1 MVILFFS
8 AQERS
13 TSQYAIGIIEMNI
26 WTQWSDLTVPAG
38 MTHLTTDGFI
48 PAESQFTEIEFY
60 APSYLGGVKTLEII
74 PMMKNLKVVHYNQAG
89 YEDIL
94 PHIPEGVT
102 LCNAS
107 GLHDVSTSELAIGLA
122 IASRRG
128 FSEFMDNQKN
138 GVWHRTRKPA
148 LADSHVG
155 IVGYGHIGKR
165 IASLLEMFE
174 TKVTAFT
181 RSGSD
186 GAVKISEF
194 DTYLPTLDVIIL
206 ILPLTA
212 ESRNFMCADRIKQM
226 KDGATLVNVARG
238 AIVDTDALVAELKTG
253 RITAGLD
260 VTDPEPL
267 PAGHALWSAPNVIIT
282 PHVGGD
288 SGAFEPRA
296 RKMVQE
302 QLSRLAAKQ
311 PLLNQIK
318 THS

>member
-1 MVILFFS
+1 
-8 AQERS
+8 
-13 TSQYAIGIIEMNI
+13 MNI
-26 WTQWSDLTVPAG
+26 WTQWSDLTLPAG
-38 MTHLTTDGFI
+38 MTHLATDGFV
-48 PAESQFTEIEFY
+48 PAESQFDEIEFY
-60 APSYLGGVKTLEII
+60 VPSYMGGLKTIEII
-74 PMMKNLKVVHYNQAG
+74 PRMKNLKVVHYNQAG

-94 PHIPEGVT
+94 PHIPQGVI
-102 LCNAS
+102 LCN
-107 GLHDVSTSELAIGLA
+107 GTGVHDVSTSELAIGLA

-128 FSEFMDNQKN
+128 FAEFMDNQKK
-138 GVWHRTRKPA
+138 GIWLRRTMPA

-186 GAVKISEF
+186 GSIKIAEF
-194 DTYLPTLDVIIL
+194 DEYLPTLDVIIL

-212 ESRNFMCADRIKQM
+212 ESKNFMSANRIKKM

-238 AIVDTDALVAELKTG
+238 AIVDTDALVAELNTG

-267 PAGHALWSAPNVIIT
+267 PAGHPLWSAPNVIIS

-288 SGAFEPRA
+288 SGAFVPRA
-296 RKMVQE
+296 RKLVQE
-302 QLSRLAAKQ
+302 QLARMAKNE
-311 PLLNQIK
+311 PLVNQI
-318 THS
+318 TGAS

>member
-1 MVILFFS
+1 M
-8 AQERS
+8 ED
-13 TSQYAIGIIEMNI
+13 GINEAMKI
-26 WTQWSDLTVPAG
+26 WTQWSDLAIPAG
-38 MTHLTTDGFI
+38 MTHLETDRFI
-48 PAESQFTEIEFY
+48 PSDSQLNEIEFY
-60 APSYLGGVKTLEII
+60 VPSYMGGIKTLEII
-74 PMMKNLKVVHYNQAG
+74 PKMKSLKVVHLNQAG

-94 PHIPEGVT
+94 PHIPQGVI

-128 FSEFMDNQKN
+128 FAEFMNNQKQ
-138 GVWHRTRKPA
+138 GIWKRKTKPA

-186 GAVKISEF
+186 GSVKISEF
-194 DTYLPTLDVIIL
+194 DQYLPKLDIIIL

-212 ESRNFMCADRIKQM
+212 ESKNFMSADRIKKM
-226 KDGATLVNVARG
+226 RDGATLINVARG
-238 AIVDTDALVAELKTG
+238 AIVDTDALVAELHTG

-267 PAGHALWSAPNVIIT
+267 PAGHPLWSAPNLIIS

-288 SGAFEPRA
+288 SEAFDPRA

-302 QLSRLAAKQ
+302 QLARLAENK
-311 PLLNQIK
+311 PLLNQI
-318 THS
+318 TGLA

>member
-1 MVILFFS
+1 MM
-8 AQERS
+8 
-13 TSQYAIGIIEMNI
+13 GKIEMKI
-26 WTQWSDLTVPAG
+26 WTQWSDLTIPAG
-38 MTHLTTDGFI
+38 MTHLDTDGFV
-48 PAESQFTEIEFY
+48 PSAAQLDEIEFY
-60 APSYLGGVKTLEII
+60 VPSYMGGLKTIEII
-74 PMMKNLKVVHYNQAG
+74 PKMKNLKVVHYNQAG

-94 PHIPEGVT
+94 PHIPQGVT
-102 LCNAS
+102 LCNGS

-122 IASRRG
+122 ISARRG
-128 FSEFMDNQKN
+128 FAEFMDNQKK

-186 GAVKISEF
+186 GSVKISEF
-194 DTYLPTLDVIIL
+194 DDYLPKLDVIIL

-212 ESRNFMCADRIKQM
+212 ESKNFMNAARLKKM
-226 KDGATLVNVARG
+226 KDGSTLVNVARG
-238 AIVDTDALVAELKTG
+238 AIVDTDALVAELNSG

-267 PAGHALWSAPNVIIT
+267 PAGHPLWSAPNVIIS

-296 RKMVQE
+296 RKLVQA
-302 QLSRLAAKQ
+302 QLSRIAKNE
-311 PLLNQIK
+311 PLVNQIK
-318 THS
+318 VPN

>member
-1 MVILFFS
+1 
-8 AQERS
+8 
-13 TSQYAIGIIEMNI
+13 MNI
-26 WTQWSDLTVPAG
+26 WTQWSDLTLPAG
-38 MTHLTTDGFI
+38 MTHLATDEFV
-48 PAESQFTEIEFY
+48 PAASQFDEIEFY
-60 APSYLGGVKTLEII
+60 VPSYMGGLKTIEII
-74 PMMKNLKVVHYNQAG
+74 PRMKNLKVVHYNQAG

-94 PHIPEGVT
+94 PHIPQGVI
-102 LCNAS
+102 LCN
-107 GLHDVSTSELAIGLA
+107 GTGVHDVSTSELAVGLT

-128 FSEFMDNQKN
+128 FAEFMDNQKK
-138 GVWHRTRKPA
+138 GIWQRRTKPA

-186 GAVKISEF
+186 GSIKIAEF
-194 DTYLPTLDVIIL
+194 DDYLPKLDVIVL

-212 ESRNFMCADRIKQM
+212 ESKNFMNAARIKKM

-238 AIVDTDALVAELKTG
+238 AIVDTDALVAELHTG

-267 PAGHALWSAPNVIIT
+267 PAGHPLWSAPNVIIS

-288 SGAFEPRA
+288 SGAFQPRA
-296 RKMVQE
+296 RELVQE
-302 QLSRLAAKQ
+302 QLARMAKNE
-311 PLLNQIK
+311 PLVNQI
-318 THS
+318 TGAN

>member
-1 MVILFFS
+1 MK
-8 AQERS
+8 
-13 TSQYAIGIIEMNI
+13 I
-26 WTQWSDLTVPAG
+26 WTQWSDLSIPQG
-38 MTHLTTDGFI
+38 MTHLETDGFI
-48 PAESQFTEIEFY
+48 PYESQLDEVEFY
-60 APSYLGGVKTLEII
+60 CPSYMGGVRTLEII
-74 PMMKNLKVVHYNQAG
+74 PKMKNIRTVHYSQAG

-94 PHIPEGVT
+94 KHIPEGVV

-107 GLHDVSTSELAIGLA
+107 GLHDVSTSELAIGLT

-128 FSEFMDNQKN
+128 FAEFMDNQRK
-138 GVWHRTRKPA
+138 GIWHRTRKPA

-186 GAVKISEF
+186 GAHKITEF
-194 DTYLPTLDVIIL
+194 DEFLPDLDVIIL
-206 ILPLTA
+206 ILPLTK
-212 ESRNFMCADRIKQM
+212 ESQNFMNADRLKRM
-226 KDGATLVNVARG
+226 KDGATLINVARG
-238 AIVDTDALVAELKTG
+238 AIVDTDALVAELHTG

-267 PAGHALWSAPNVIIT
+267 PLGHPLWSAPNLIIS

-288 SGAFEPRA
+288 SGAFDPRA
-296 RKMVQE
+296 RKMVEE
-302 QLSRLAAKQ
+302 QLLRLSENRS
-311 PLLNQIK
+311 LLNQI
-318 THS
+318 TGLN

>member
-1 MVILFFS
+1 
-8 AQERS
+8 
-13 TSQYAIGIIEMNI
+13 MNI
-26 WTQWSDLTVPAG
+26 WTQWSDLTLPAG
-38 MTHLTTDGFI
+38 MTHLATDGFV
-48 PAESQFTEIEFY
+48 PAESQFDEIEFY
-60 APSYLGGVKTLEII
+60 VPSYMGGLKTIEII
-74 PMMKNLKVVHYNQAG
+74 PRMKNLKVVHYNQAG

-94 PHIPEGVT
+94 PHIPQGVI
-102 LCNAS
+102 LCN
-107 GLHDVSTSELAIGLA
+107 GTGVHDVSTSELAVGLT
-122 IASRRG
+122 IAARRG
-128 FSEFMDNQKN
+128 FAEFMDNQKK
-138 GVWHRTRKPA
+138 GIWLRRTKPA

-186 GAVKISEF
+186 GSIKIAEF
-194 DTYLPTLDVIIL
+194 DDYLPKLDVIIL

-212 ESRNFMCADRIKQM
+212 ESKNFMNAARIKKM

-238 AIVDTDALVAELKTG
+238 AIIDTDALVAELHTG

-267 PAGHALWSAPNVIIT
+267 PAGHPLWSAPNVIIS

-288 SGAFEPRA
+288 SGAFVPRA
-296 RKMVQE
+296 RKLVQE
-302 QLSRLAAKQ
+302 QLARMAKNE
-311 PLLNQIK
+311 PLVNQI
-318 THS
+318 TGAN

>member
-1 MVILFFS
+1 
-8 AQERS
+8 
-13 TSQYAIGIIEMNI
+13 MNI
-26 WTQWSDLTVPAG
+26 WTQWSDLTLPAG
-38 MTHLTTDGFI
+38 MTHLATDGFV
-48 PAESQFTEIEFY
+48 PAESQFDEIEFY
-60 APSYLGGVKTLEII
+60 VPSYMGGLKTIEII
-74 PMMKNLKVVHYNQAG
+74 PRMKNLKVVHYNQAG

-94 PHIPEGVT
+94 PHIPQGVI
-102 LCNAS
+102 LCN
-107 GLHDVSTSELAIGLA
+107 GTGVHDVSTSELAVGLT

-128 FSEFMDNQKN
+128 FAEFMDNQKK
-138 GVWHRTRKPA
+138 GIWLRRTKPA

-186 GAVKISEF
+186 GSIKIAEF
-194 DTYLPTLDVIIL
+194 DDYLPKLDVIIL

-212 ESRNFMCADRIKQM
+212 ESKNFMNANRIKKM

-238 AIVDTDALVAELKTG
+238 AIVDTDALVAELHTG

-267 PAGHALWSAPNVIIT
+267 PAGHPLWSAPNVIIS

-288 SGAFEPRA
+288 SGAFVPRA
-296 RKMVQE
+296 RKLVQE
-302 QLSRLAAKQ
+302 QLARLAKNE
-311 PLLNQIK
+311 PLVNQI
-318 THS
+318 TAAN

>member
-1 MVILFFS
+1 MK
-8 AQERS
+8 
-13 TSQYAIGIIEMNI
+13 I
-26 WTQWSDLTVPAG
+26 WTQWSDLAIPAG
-38 MTHLTTDGFI
+38 MTHLETDRFI
-48 PAESQFTEIEFY
+48 PSASQLDEIEFY
-60 APSYLGGVKTLEII
+60 APSYMGGIKTIEII
-74 PMMKNLKVVHYNQAG
+74 PKMKKLKVVHYNQAG

-94 PHIPEGVT
+94 PHIPKGVT
-102 LCNAS
+102 LCNGA

-128 FSEFMDNQKN
+128 FAEFMDNQKQ
-138 GVWHRTRKPA
+138 GIWKRTRKPA

-155 IVGYGHIGKR
+155 IVGFGHIGKR
-165 IASLLEMFE
+165 IATLLEMFE

-186 GAVKISEF
+186 GSVKISEF
-194 DTYLPTLDVIIL
+194 DEYLPKLDVIIL

-212 ESRNFMCADRIKQM
+212 ESKNFMSAARIKKM
-226 KDGATLVNVARG
+226 KDGATLINVARG
-238 AIVDTDALVAELKTG
+238 AIVDTAALVAELHTG

-267 PAGHALWSAPNVIIT
+267 PAGHPLWSAPNLIIS

-288 SGAFEPRA
+288 SEAFDPRA

-302 QLSRLAAKQ
+302 QLARLAENK
-311 PLLNQIK
+311 PLLNQI
-318 THS
+318 TGLA

>member
-1 MVILFFS
+1 
-8 AQERS
+8 
-13 TSQYAIGIIEMNI
+13 MNI
-26 WTQWSDLTVPAG
+26 WTQWSDLTIPAG
-38 MTHLTTDGFI
+38 MTHLATDGFV
-48 PAESQFTEIEFY
+48 PAVSQFDEIEFY
-60 APSYLGGVKTLEII
+60 VPSYMGGLKTIEII
-74 PMMKNLKVVHYNQAG
+74 PRMKNLKVVHYNQAG

-94 PHIPEGVT
+94 PHIPQGVI
-102 LCNAS
+102 LCN
-107 GLHDVSTSELAIGLA
+107 GTGVHDVSTSELAIGLT

-128 FSEFMDNQKN
+128 FAEFMDNQKQ
-138 GVWHRTRKPA
+138 GVWKRTRKPA

-165 IASLLEMFE
+165 IGSLLEMFE

-186 GAVKISEF
+186 GSIKIAEF
-194 DTYLPTLDVIIL
+194 DDYLPKLDVIIL

-212 ESRNFMCADRIKQM
+212 ESKNFMSAERIKKM
-226 KDGATLVNVARG
+226 KDGATLINVARG
-238 AIVDTDALVAELKTG
+238 AIVDTDALVAELNTG

-267 PAGHALWSAPNVIIT
+267 PAGHPLWSAPNLIIS

-288 SGAFEPRA
+288 SGAFVPRA

-302 QLSRLAAKQ
+302 QLARIAKNE
-311 PLLNQIK
+311 PLVNQI
-318 THS
+318 TGAN

>member
-1 MVILFFS
+1 MK
-8 AQERS
+8 
-13 TSQYAIGIIEMNI
+13 I
-26 WTQWSDLTVPAG
+26 WTQWSDLTIPTG
-38 MTHLTTDGFI
+38 MTHLETDGFV
-48 PAESQFTEIEFY
+48 PSASQLDEIEFY
-60 APSYLGGVKTLEII
+60 VPSYMGGLKTIEII
-74 PMMKNLKVVHYNQAG
+74 PRMKNLKVVHYNQAG

-94 PHIPEGVT
+94 PHIPQGIT
-102 LCNAS
+102 LCNGS

-122 IASRRG
+122 IAARRG
-128 FSEFMDNQKN
+128 FAEFMDNQKK
-138 GVWHRTRKPA
+138 GIWHRTRKPA

-186 GAVKISEF
+186 GSVKISEF
-194 DTYLPTLDVIIL
+194 DDYLPSLDVTVL

-212 ESRNFMCADRIKQM
+212 ESKHFMSAARLKKM

-238 AIVDTDALVAELKTG
+238 AIVDTDALVAELNSG

-267 PAGHALWSAPNVIIT
+267 PAGHPLWSAPNVIIS

-302 QLSRLAAKQ
+302 QLTRIATNE
-311 PLLNQIK
+311 PLVNQIK
-318 THS
+318 VPN